1 MEPEVNFIPI
11 YCQVMNTLLYAYEAA
26 APAAVG
32 RPDESLRIVNRQ
44 KDYSTISSV
53 LVLLDYNDLLIYY
66 NEQNF
71 IKQFYCSLFVLSNKN
86 IHLLERNRGKCLK
99 VWNPKEA
106 ICDLESLLIDKALPE
121 VDLQAYDLVICG
133 YSYEE
138 ELLAFIGDN
147 YSRPLAE
154 GNFNTAVYSFKE
166 GPGVSRLEDINTLFF
181 SGKRYLIPAAVKLS
195 LKKVLEDI
203 ADAYVS
209 LQREVQEK
217 LHPQIVEGIIRL
229 NAELLSKDHKNV
241 LFLDDQRH
249 KTYIGDICIWMNLM
263 ESQFLQWFEGASIT
277 VNWQSKANY
286 EIASHVTQQALSKN
300 VSFTNRHWDDI
311 DFNQYD
317 LVLCNGNVAGN
328 LIFYIA
334 NNRLNKTSVYYYGSA
349 YYGDEQQAASS
360 GWDFKCY
367 QKSKTTNKNLVEEN
381 LTFVRQVRYYRGVDL
396 VISDEER
403 DWADQWLRDRGVREH
418 EKVTVL
424 PDAASWPDKYL
435 RLEEYVKLVRA
446 FTDHP
451 DRKVLLFDEKRA
463 GKQLRLRQALG
474 DERMQQVI
482 VAEGTSLRETMRL
495 LSSRFVQAVIG
506 PCTGVLHLAGGIYSY
521 FQNQKRMPD
530 HEQPVLLTYVGLQ
543 ADLHWSPWFWWGKTI
558 VHCILFA
565 KDTNGNQRLKRLR
578 ECSKS
583 LNVLRQESVRV
594 ADASAELL
602 IDYIRDNY
610 GHKHLL

>member
-1 MEPEVNFIPI
+1 
-11 YCQVMNTLLYAYEAA
+11 MNTLYGCEPS

-32 RPDESLRIVNRQ
+32 RPHESLRIVNRQ
-44 KDYSTISSV
+44 KDYSTISNV

-71 IKQFYCSLFVLSNKN
+71 IKQFYCSLFVLNNKN
-86 IHLLERNRGKCLK
+86 IHILERNQGQCVKL
-99 VWNPKEA
+99 WNPKDA

-138 ELLAFIGDN
+138 ELLAILGDN
-147 YSRPLAE
+147 YGRPLAE

-166 GPGVSRLEDINTLFF
+166 GPRASRLEDINTLFF
-181 SGKRYLIPAAVKLS
+181 SGKRYLIPAEVKLN
-195 LKKVLEDI
+195 LKKVLEKI
-203 ADAYVS
+203 ADEYVS

-217 LHPQIVEGIIRL
+217 LHPQTVERIISL
-229 NAELLSKDHKNV
+229 NAELLSKEHKNL
-241 LFLDDQRH
+241 LFLDDQRSES
-249 KTYIGDICIWMNLM
+249 YIGDICIWMHLM
-263 ESQFLQWFEGASIT
+263 ESQFIKWFEGARIT
-277 VNWQSKANY
+277 INWQSKSNY
-286 EIASHVTQQALSKN
+286 EIANDVTQQALDRN
-300 VSFTNRHWDDI
+300 VSFTNEHWDDI

-317 LVLCNGNVAGN
+317 LVLCNN
-328 LIFYIA
+328 YIA
-334 NNRLNKTSVYYYGSA
+334 GKLLFYVNNNRLDKTSVYYYGSA
-349 YYGDEQQAASS
+349 YYGDEQQTASS
-360 GWDFKCY
+360 RWDFKCY
-367 QKSKTTNKNLVEEN
+367 LGSKMANRNLLEES
-381 LTFVRQVRYYRGVDL
+381 LTFVRQVRYYRGVEL

-403 DWADQWLRDRGVREH
+403 GWADQWLRDKGVLEY
-418 EKVTVL
+418 EKVIVL
-424 PDAASWPDKYL
+424 PDAASRSEKYL
-435 RLEEYVKLVRA
+435 NFEEYVKVVQT

-451 DRKVLLFDEKRA
+451 DRKVLLFDENRS

-506 PCTGVLHLAGGIYSY
+506 PCTGVLHLAGGIYY
-521 FQNQKRMPD
+521 HFQNQKRVPD

-543 ADLHWSPWFWWGKTI
+543 SDLRWNPWFWWGKTT
-558 VHCILFA
+558 VHCVLFV
-565 KDTNGNQRLKRLR
+565 KDTNGNQRLKKLR
-578 ECSKS
+578 ECSKA
-583 LNVLRQESVRV
+583 LEVLRKESVRV

-602 IDYIRDNY
+602 IAYIRDHY